1 MTYFLSEKSEG
12 AVSDT
17 LPCSGRTAGQEV
29 SLVCLLCPVM
39 KEAREPSVQRPG
51 DLVG

>member
-1 MTYFLSEKSEG
+1 MICVRRGRRHLIYFLSEKSEG

-17 LPCSGRTAGQEV
+17 LPRSGRTAGQEV

-39 KEAREPSVQRPG
+39 KEAR
-51 DLVG
+51 